1 MNNKKVVRIVLLS
14 IVCSF
19 IIVVVLFWVIF
30 LTPALTGRLSKNPAV
45 AWAYIN
51 SVDLQIE
58 MPKFKVKQHTLQ
70 HKGGD
75 DFEERWEIQF
85 VTPLADSFIYKL
97 DSLCLADKLHWKKTT
112 TGAVL
117 DEGDHTPCYIFSC
130 ADPEMVEILHSIII
144 VPSKTEALFV
154 RLKI

>member
-85 VTPLADSFIYKL
+85 LTPLADSFIYKL

-117 DEGDHTPCYIFSC
+117 GEDDHTPYYLFTF
-130 ADPEMVEILHSIII
+130 ADPVMIEIIHTITIL
-144 VPSKTEALFV
+144 PSKNEAYLV
-154 RLKI
+154 RFKI